1 MKNNDRAEVLGVV
14 GDEGVQEEKRRAG
27 GFPEVRL
34 TYIDAVRKKLAC
46 CHRVRVPRRFVTLL
60 ARSYDSSRALR
71 FTSGRNVREQTRATR
86 PIRARAKSEKM
97 KLALERDTQRRRVSD
112 SSTGCNRAGRRRGHR
127 GYIAPTYGKI
137 YGIFVQS
144 IAHEQAV
151 QSITHRPLTR

>member
-71 FTSGRNVREQTRATR
+71 VHEWPECTRTNEGDASHTGAREIREDEASA
-86 PIRARAKSEKM
+86 RARHTEKTC
-97 KLALERDTQRRRVSD
+97 LRLVDGV
-112 SSTGCNRAGRRRGHR
+112 
-127 GYIAPTYGKI
+127 
-137 YGIFVQS
+137 
-144 IAHEQAV
+144 
-151 QSITHRPLTR
+151 